1 MTGNYGEEHRRN
13 VYERRC
19 PEGSLGTLPE
29 SLAKSEASQAQG
41 EAYEV
46 CQRDAAAALGSERKW
61 WRSNGTGRC

>member
-1 MTGNYGEEHRRN
+1 MGKNTDRRN
-13 VYERRC
+13 VYER
-19 PEGSLGTLPE
+19 GSLGTLPE